1 MFKTCLSGAVAATI
15 LASAGAAFAATSEPT
30 LQDQQQAA
38 CYNDVQ
44 KLCGEAMPDVEKV
57 TACMKTK
64 RSQVSAR
71 CAKFYGRTK

>member
-1 MFKTCLSGAVAATI
+1 MRNTTLSGVAAA
-15 LASAGAAFAATSEPT
+15 LALAAAGSASAATSEPT

-44 KLCGEAMPDVEKV
+44 RLCGDVMPDVDRV

-64 RSQVSAR
+64 RSEVSAR

>member
-1 MFKTCLSGAVAATI
+1 MSKTCLSGAIAAII
-15 LASAGAAFAATSEPT
+15 LATAGTASAATSEPT

-38 CYNDVQ
+38 CYGDVQ
-44 KLCGEAMPDVEKV
+44 KLCGDAMPDVEKV

-71 CAKFYGRTK
+71 CASFYGRTK